1 MANQSGK
8 RFSPKARARSRRTA
22 VQACYQWLITSRS
35 MPGIIREFEEGN
47 PELKKADLGYFREL
61 LLGIASHSQEL
72 DEKLQVYLDRP
83 LAEVNLVETAVL
95 KIGMFELVYRPEVPW
110 RVVMNEM
117 IELAKMFGAEQSHR
131 YINGVLDRA
140 AREIRAVEV
149 GARV

>member
-1 MANQSGK
+1 M
-8 RFSPKARARSRRTA
+8 
-22 VQACYQWLITSRS
+22 QACYQWLITGRS

-47 PELKKADLGYFREL
+47 PELKKADLDYFREL
-61 LLGIASHSQEL
+61 LLGIASHAQEL
-72 DEKLQVYLDRP
+72 DEKLQGYLDRP

-95 KIGMFELVYRPEVPW
+95 KIGMYELVYRPEVPW

-140 AREIRAVEV
+140 AREIRALEV
-149 GARV
+149 GDTGRPAASAI